1 MAEDT
6 TSEAKKKIDSEAK
19 KAEDL
24 VQHLELD
31 LQKVKEHLKNIE
43 EYSHG
48 AGSTGASKELSHGA
62 GGVK

>member
-43 EYSHG
+43 EYSHTG
-48 AGSTGASKELSHGA
+48 GGSGASKEFSHT
-62 GGVK
+62 GGNN